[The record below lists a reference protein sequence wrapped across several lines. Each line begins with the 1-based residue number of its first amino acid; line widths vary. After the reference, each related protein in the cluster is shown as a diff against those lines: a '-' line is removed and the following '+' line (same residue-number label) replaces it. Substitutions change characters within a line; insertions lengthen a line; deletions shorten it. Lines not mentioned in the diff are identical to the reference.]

1 MQTGTA
7 ILEDSLVA
15 YYKVE
20 HMYDLAITLLDIY
33 SSELKTYVHS
43 SWMFIVVSFIITKKM
58 ETTKMFF
65 SVGEW
70 INKLWHTQ
78 TVIY

>member
-43 SWMFIVVSFIITKKM
+43 S
-58 ETTKMFF
+58 
-65 SVGEW
+65 
-70 INKLWHTQ
+70 
-78 TVIY
+78 